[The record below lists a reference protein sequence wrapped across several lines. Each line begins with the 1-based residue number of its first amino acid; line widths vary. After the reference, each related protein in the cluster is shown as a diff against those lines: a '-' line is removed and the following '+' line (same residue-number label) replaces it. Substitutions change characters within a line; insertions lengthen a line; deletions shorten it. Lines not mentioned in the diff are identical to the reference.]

1 MRWILSF
8 SGLDDRQGQM
18 TGSLP
23 GGWKQRV
30 AFGSAIMHEPSVLF
44 LDEPTSGVDP
54 LARRAFWSMINQ
66 LADRGAAVL
75 VTTHYL
81 EEAEQCNRLGLMVAG
96 ELVAEGSPAQ
106 IKAAQKGHVLEYVV
120 DQPQRAADFLRIEG
134 ERWRVALFGDRLHV
148 VTDEDARAA
157 EQATTAK
164 LNAFG
169 IRVFQVR
176 ETRFSL
182 EDVFISIVEKAR
194 LEGKIGA
201 EE

>member
-1 MRWILSF
+1 
-8 SGLDDRQGQM
+8 
-18 TGSLP
+18 
-23 GGWKQRV
+23 
-30 AFGSAIMHEPSVLF
+30 
-44 LDEPTSGVDP
+44 
-54 LARRAFWSMINQ
+54 
-66 LADRGAAVL
+66 
-75 VTTHYL
+75 
-81 EEAEQCNRLGLMVAG
+81 MVAG

-120 DQPQRAADFLRIEG
+120 DQPQRAA
-134 ERWRVALFGDRLHV
+134 
-148 VTDEDARAA
+148 

-169 IRVFQVR
+169 IRVLQVR

-182 EDVFISIVEKAR
+182 EDVFIGIVEKAR